1 MRITTLSQALEQAM
15 SQIIIAIFVILIGAV
30 IRAAGPAMGK
40 PHAAGTTKL
49 AGYGFMLA
57 GVLLALS
64 NSLTVI
70 SVGEVGVLHF
80 LGKIDQTPLAEGIH
94 LVNPLANIEK
104 MSIREQGFPENGG
117 VEVIEAQTSEQLNVR
132 LEIAILFRLD
142 GANAPDLYQRLGSE
156 ANIKS
161 SVVLN
166 SMRNGVR
173 DAIATKS
180 INQIF
185 SPDRREIANDMLTEI
200 QAKAGDRI
208 EVVEVFVRDVQ
219 APERVRQAIEAKQ
232 EREQD
237 VEAERFQT
245 EIIQQR
251 ALQAIEEAKGIA
263 AAQKII
269 SEGLTP
275 AYLTFHYIEQ
285 LGSMPPGSV
294 VYVPTEGG
302 VPLMRQIGGGGS

>member
-1 MRITTLSQALEQAM
+1 MG
-15 SQIIIAIFVILIGAV
+15 QIVLAIFVILLGAV
-30 IRAAGPAMGK
+30 IRVVGPATGK
-40 PHAAGTTKL
+40 PQAAGTAKL
-49 AGYGFMLA
+49 AGYGFMFA
-57 GVLLALS
+57 GVVLAVS

-70 SVGEVGVLHF
+70 SVGEVGVIHF
-80 LGKIDQTPLAEGIH
+80 LGKIEPTPLNEGLH
-94 LVNPLANIEK
+94 VVNPLASIEK
-104 MSIREQGFPENGG
+104 MSIREQGFPPNGA

-142 GANAPDLYQRLGSE
+142 GSNAPDLYQRLGSE

-161 SVVLN
+161 SIVLN

-185 SPDRREIANDMLTEI
+185 SPDRREIANEMLEEI

-219 APERVRQAIEAKQ
+219 APERVRAAIEAKQ
-232 EREQD
+232 EREQE

-263 AAQKII
+263 EAQKII
-269 SEGLTP
+269 SAGLTP

-285 LGSMPPGSV
+285 LGDMPPGSV

-302 VPLMRQIGGGGS
+302 IPLMRPIGGGGG